1 MRETMH
7 GGNSNPTVATS
18 AQRARKAR
26 RPRNPRCSICDRYT
40 WFDGTHLME
49 PIGAPEPRNSW
60 VLCKRCYG
68 ELLIQMRRSPV
79 RSPLRLRI
87 AMGMVA
93 TEHWPQSRAR
103 SRGVLSDRAWI
114 LIIGWGFAIAM
125 LIHLLLIIWIASV
138 AK

>member
-1 MRETMH
+1 MKEAMH
-7 GGNSNPTVATS
+7 SGYPNPTVVAP
-18 AQRARKAR
+18 AQRSRRSR
-26 RPRNPRCSICDRYT
+26 RPKNPRCSICDRHT

-49 PIGAPEPRNSW
+49 PVGAPEPRNSW

-68 ELLIQMRRSPV
+68 DLLIQMRRSPV

-93 TEHWPQSRAR
+93 AEHWPQSYAR
-103 SRGVLSDRAWI
+103 SRTVLSDRAWI

-125 LIHLLLIIWIASV
+125 LIHLILIVVIAY
-138 AK
+138 AR